1 MKTKKETKQVV
12 QGTVLKISEFNRKI
26 QIILKHGE
34 LFTTKMQEFETQEYA
49 IHGIIQR
56 KSN

>member
-1 MKTKKETKQVV
+1 MKTKKETKQVL

-34 LFTTKMQEFETQEYA
+34 LFTTKM
-49 IHGIIQR
+49 
-56 KSN
+56 